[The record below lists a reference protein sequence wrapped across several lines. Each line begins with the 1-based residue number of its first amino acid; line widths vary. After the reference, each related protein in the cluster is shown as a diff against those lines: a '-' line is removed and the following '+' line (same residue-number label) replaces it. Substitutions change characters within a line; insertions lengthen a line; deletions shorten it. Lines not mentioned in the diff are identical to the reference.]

1 VHTAALL
8 DTDGFSC
15 CLLLL
20 CSRVTVSCKQGLR
33 PAALACLLLPA
44 TLLVMLLAC
53 RLLSVAAL
61 LLLAAR
67 PCVMGLLSFVEG
79 KTALAVAVAATGAV
93 AAAERKPGA
102 AVDRLLKASSNCCM

>member
-1 VHTAALL
+1 VHTTPLL
-8 DTDGFSC
+8 VSDVLSC

-20 CSRVTVSCKQGLR
+20 CSQVTVSCKQGLR

-53 RLLSVAAL
+53 RLRSVAAL

-67 PCVMGLLSFVEG
+67 PCVKGLLSFVEG

-93 AAAERKPGA
+93 PAADRKPGA
-102 AVDRLLKASSNCCM
+102 AVDKLLNASSNFCM